1 MLHPSYQPA
10 LVVLSMLVACLA
22 SYAALHLA
30 GRIAAGGR
38 RRMPWLI
45 GSAFTMGVG
54 LWSMHFVA
62 MLAFHLDVRVAYRV
76 DLVVLSVA
84 VAIAASLL
92 AFTIVSRP
100 EPRFTTLAASSLF
113 MGAALA
119 GMHYI
124 GMASMQM
131 PATIRYDATLVI
143 LSVAIAVTASLA
155 ALRLFVAF
163 REDSISRP
171 FWWMPAS
178 AVVMGVAI
186 SGMHYTAMLA
196 AEFLPVSPGAG
207 PAHGVI
213 ATDALGYAVGLSAT
227 FIAAVALA
235 AALVDRSVRAKVA
248 EAGALRLSADALRRS
263 QERLRFA
270 LAAARMRT
278 WELDLQRG
286 LVIRTDAV
294 SPERQTMRLD
304 DLIGRVHPDDR
315 AAVDEALRRGRSEG
329 RFDVDFRLTA
339 TSGQVRWINAKGQRP
354 RAETASGVDLVG
366 LSIDITERRHLEDQ
380 FRQAQKMEAVG
391 QLAGGIAHDF
401 NNLLTVVKG
410 NTELALQAIAETSPH
425 RQGLR
430 ESLAATDSA
439 ASLTRQLLAFSRR
452 QLMQERPLDLRDVVS
467 ELEPMLQRLIGEDVI
482 ITTHFDTKPVV
493 AMADR
498 GQLEQ
503 ILMNLAVNARDAMP
517 SGGTLRIETRDT
529 APPLPPVA
537 TVPIAPDPFVT
548 LSISDTGVGIDPAI
562 QSRLF
567 EPFFTTKGPSRGTG
581 LGLSTVYGIVKQ
593 SGGHVF
599 VDSEPG
605 QGSTFTVYLR
615 RAVLPAEDL
624 PQPHVPEAPEVTP
637 GSETILV
644 AEDEDGVRT
653 LVRRVLERRGYEVL
667 EACSGV
673 EALDVA
679 ERHRGR
685 IHLLLT
691 DVVMP
696 GMGGR
701 ELSARLTEQRPETRV
716 LFMSGY
722 TDDQTLRRGLFD
734 PDVAFLAKPF
744 SSQDLSAAVRAVLDP
759 PPGAP

>member
-1 MLHPSYQPA
+1 MLHPSYQPT
-10 LVVLSMLVACLA
+10 LVVLSLVVACLA

-30 GRIAAGGR
+30 GRIVAGGR
-38 RRMPWLI
+38 RRMPWLL

-54 LWSMHFVA
+54 IWSMHFVA

-76 DLVVLSVA
+76 DLVLLSVA

-100 EPRFTTLAASSLF
+100 APRFTTLATASLF

-131 PATIRYDATLVI
+131 PATIHYDRTLVT
-143 LSVAIAVTASLA
+143 LSVAIAVTAALA
-155 ALRLFVAF
+155 ALWLFVAF
-163 REDSISRP
+163 RDDRVSHP
-171 FWWMPAS
+171 FWWKPAS
-178 AVVMGVAI
+178 AVVMGAAI
-186 SGMHYTAMLA
+186 SGMHYTGMLA
-196 AEFLPVSPGAG
+196 ADFVPMPRGAEPGL
-207 PAHGVI
+207 GVI
-213 ATDALGYAVGLSAT
+213 ASDALGYAVALAAT

-235 AALVDRSVRAKVA
+235 AALLDRSVRAKVA
-248 EAGALRLSADALRRS
+248 ETRALRLGAEALRES
-263 QERLRFA
+263 QERLQFA
-270 LAAARMRT
+270 LAAAHMRT

-286 LVIRTDAV
+286 VVIRTDVAA
-294 SPERQTMRLD
+294 SDRQTTRLE
-304 DLIGRVHPDDR
+304 DLLARVHPDDR
-315 AAVDEALRRGRSEG
+315 SAVDAALRRGADEG
-329 RFDVDFRLTA
+329 RFDVDFRLTTPA
-339 TSGQVRWINAKGQRP
+339 GEVRWFNAKGQRSGDD
-354 RAETASGVDLVG
+354 EASGVRFVG
-366 LSIDITERRHLEDQ
+366 LSTDITDRRQLEEQ
-380 FRQAQKMEAVG
+380 FRQAQKMEAIG

-410 NTELALQAIAETSPH
+410 NTELALQAMADTSAH
-425 RQGLR
+425 RQGLL
-430 ESLAATDSA
+430 ESLAATESA

-452 QLMQERPLDLRDVVS
+452 QLLQPRPLSLNDVVS

-482 ITTHFDTKPVV
+482 ITTRFDATPVV
-493 AMADR
+493 ALADR

-517 SGGTLRIETRDT
+517 SGGTLRIETRDA
-529 APPLPPVA
+529 APPLPTVA
-537 TVPIAPDPFVT
+537 SRPIPPEPFVM

-562 QSRLF
+562 QARLF

-581 LGLSTVYGIVKQ
+581 LGLSTVYGIVTQ
-593 SGGHVF
+593 SGGHIF

-605 QGSTFTVYLR
+605 KGSTFTIYLR
-615 RAVLPAEDL
+615 RAVLP
-624 PQPHVPEAPEVTP
+624 PGEAIRARASEGAHAPP
-637 GSETILV
+637 GSETILL

-653 LVRRVLERRGYEVL
+653 LVRRVLERRGYEVI
-667 EACSGV
+667 EASGGA
-673 EALDVA
+673 EALDLA
-679 ERHRGR
+679 ERHGGR
-685 IHLLLT
+685 IDLLLT

-701 ELSARLTEQRPETRV
+701 ELSARLLEQRPDTRV

-734 PDVAFLAKPF
+734 PEVAFLAKPF
-744 SSQDLSAAVRAVLDP
+744 SSQDLAAAVRAVLDP
-759 PPGAP
+759 PGAP

>member
-10 LVVLSMLVACLA
+10 LVILSMIVACLA

-30 GRIAAGGR
+30 GRIVAGGL
-38 RRMPWLI
+38 RRMPWLL

-54 LWSMHFVA
+54 IWSMHFVA
-62 MLAFHLDVRVAYRV
+62 MLAFHLDVRVAYRI
-76 DLVVLSVA
+76 DLVLLSVA

-92 AFTIVSRP
+92 AFTIVSRRAP
-100 EPRFTTLAASSLF
+100 AMTTLVAASLF
-113 MGAALA
+113 MGPAIA

-124 GMASMQM
+124 GMAAMQM
-131 PATIRYDATLVI
+131 PAIIHYHRGLVTLSIV
-143 LSVAIAVTASLA
+143 IAVTASLA

-163 REDSISRP
+163 RDDRVSHP
-171 FWWMPAS
+171 FWWKPAS
-178 AVVMGVAI
+178 AVLMGAAI
-186 SGMHYTAMLA
+186 SGMHYTGMLA
-196 AEFLPVSPGAG
+196 ADFVPMPPGRAAG
-207 PAHGVI
+207 YGVI

-227 FIAAVALA
+227 LIAAVALA
-235 AALVDRSVRAKVA
+235 AALLDRSVRAKVA
-248 EAGALRLSADALRRS
+248 ETRALRASAEALRES

-286 LVIRTDAV
+286 IVIRTDAV
-294 SPERQTMRLD
+294 SPERQTTRLD
-304 DLIGRVHPDDR
+304 DLLARVHPDDR
-315 AAVDEALRRGRSEG
+315 AAVDEALRRGGREG
-329 RFDVDFRLTA
+329 RFDVDFRLTT
-339 TSGQVRWINAKGQRP
+339 TSGQVRWFNAKGQR
-354 RAETASGVDLVG
+354 AEDEQDPGLRFVG
-366 LSIDITERRHLEDQ
+366 LSTDITDRRQLEDQ
-380 FRQAQKMEAVG
+380 FRQAQKMEAIG

-410 NTELALQAIAETSPH
+410 NTELALQAMEDTHAH
-425 RQGLR
+425 RQGLQ
-430 ESLAATDSA
+430 ESLAATESA

-452 QLMQERPLDLRDVVS
+452 QLMQPRPLSLHDVVS

-482 ITTHFDTKPVV
+482 ITTRFDAAPVV
-493 AMADR
+493 ALADR

-517 SGGTLRIETRDT
+517 SGGTLRIETRDV
-529 APPLPPVA
+529 APPLPAVA
-537 TVPIAPDPFVT
+537 SIRIDPEPFVVLT
-548 LSISDTGVGIDPAI
+548 VSDTGVGIEPAI

-593 SGGHVF
+593 SGGHIF

-605 QGSTFTVYLR
+605 KGSTFTIYLR
-615 RAVLPAEDL
+615 RAVLPPGE
-624 PQPHVPEAPEVTP
+624 VPRPRAPENAP
-637 GSETILV
+637 APQGSETILL

-653 LVRRVLERRGYEVL
+653 LVRRVLERRGYAVL
-667 EACSGV
+667 EAGSGAA
-673 EALDVA
+673 ALDVA
-679 ERHRGR
+679 ERHAGR
-685 IHLLLT
+685 IDLLLT

-701 ELSARLTEQRPETRV
+701 ELSSRLLQQRPDTRV

-734 PDVAFLAKPF
+734 PEVAFLAKPF
-744 SSQDLSAAVRAVLDP
+744 SSQDLAAAVRAVLDP
-759 PPGAP
+759 P